1 LVIYF
6 RFVIKNT
13 ATKDFCRCVFNHM
26 VGGLINQYALTPL
39 IFQNESVFYTLTA
52 PQSYKTGAI
61 NKKNNDINAD
71 AGFPPKRRVIC
82 RTYQKPIKAPNPIPI
97 KFKHILS
104 KKQNQYQVK
113 FIIKNPPKISLGV
126 KRT

>member
-1 LVIYF
+1 
-6 RFVIKNT
+6 
-13 ATKDFCRCVFNHM
+13 M

-52 PQSYKTGAI
+52 PQSYKTGVI

-71 AGFPPKRRVIC
+71 AEFPPKRRVIC

-113 FIIKNPPKISLGV
+113 FKIKNPPKISLGG